1 MLFGVES
8 HECERRER
16 PETPSTPSKKAKRD
30 LGGVDPSL
38 AIKAR
43 AETLGRGHRGGF
55 YPTRAKNGIKG
66 GGCVQVEPN
75 GVQNNSRQHIRGLVR
90 TPSIHYLS
98 FPIGTAKH
106 LTAQARDGARLV
118 SLCGDPRFP
127 SLTSSIT
134 RLVLFPLHCCARPKS
149 ETLILGWSTTRE
161 HISQSVDQ
169 SVNITSVSGIL
180 SAVSFLSASTL
191 PGSASTDDT
200 GTTTTTRAKS
210 SHRYP
215 RRLLI
220 KIDSR

>member
-1 MLFGVES
+1 M
-8 HECERRER
+8 
-16 PETPSTPSKKAKRD
+16 
-30 LGGVDPSL
+30 
-38 AIKAR
+38 
-43 AETLGRGHRGGF
+43 
-55 YPTRAKNGIKG
+55 
-66 GGCVQVEPN
+66 QVEPN

-106 LTAQARDGARLV
+106 LTAQARVGARLV

-180 SAVSFLSASTL
+180 SAVSFFFFVGIYSARISVDGRYGYDDDDEGQEQPSLSASTL
-191 PGSASTDDT
+191 DQD
-200 GTTTTTRAKS
+200 
-210 SHRYP
+210 
-215 RRLLI
+215 RLEVKHLPLHVATLKRI
-220 KIDSR
+220 RHSPQ